1 MDANHSRPPH
11 SRKIMVSP
19 RALLSVWDKSGIED
33 LGAALAGMGWELL
46 STGGTAR
53 TLRESGL
60 EVKEVSED
68 TGHPEAFDGRV
79 KTLHPAVHG
88 GILARRDRK
97 DDMDTLSDLGYGTID
112 LVCVNLYPFEAV
124 AARDPPAPI
133 DELIEMIDIGGPT
146 MIRSAAKN
154 HHDVLVLTH
163 PDQYPGVLDALATA
177 DGSPSGVDVEAREE
191 LALAAYQRTT
201 AYDATVSNELEGR
214 FTDSDVPSRI
224 LLASGLGTGL
234 RYGENPHQPAAFYP
248 ESSVSGP
255 LGLAAAVQHGG
266 KELSYNN
273 YLDLDGALRLAR
285 SLYVTCSGE
294 PHCCVLI
301 KHTNP
306 CGAAVD
312 ATQVDAWRNALA
324 SDSESAFGCVI
335 AFTKPVEKGTAEAI
349 GGHFFECVI
358 APGYEPG
365 ALDILSAKKNRR
377 ILTLDP
383 FEPRVDE
390 VRLRQIDGGWL
401 SQMQGPPKIDWDEVS
416 CVTERQVGI
425 PEVSL
430 ARFGSAVLA
439 EVKSNAIIL
448 VARTETGCATV
459 GVGPGQ
465 TSRVE
470 AVRIAAHRASE
481 RAQGSMM
488 VSDAFFPFRDGIDA
502 AHEAGVTVVVQPGG
516 SVRDQESIDAANE
529 HGMAMIL
536 TGTRLF
542 LH

>member
-1 MDANHSRPPH
+1 
-11 SRKIMVSP
+11 MVSP

-33 LGAALAGMGWELL
+33 FGAALAGMGWELL

-53 TLRESGL
+53 ALSESGL

-88 GILARRDRK
+88 GILARRDRE

-177 DGSPSGVDVEAREE
+177 DGSPSGVDDEAREE
-191 LALAAYQRTT
+191 LALAAFQRTA
-201 AYDATVSNELEGR
+201 AYDTVVSNELEGR
-214 FTDSDVPSRI
+214 FADSDVPSRI

-255 LGLAAAVQHGG
+255 SGLAAAAQHGG
-266 KELSYNN
+266 KALSYNN

-285 SLYVTCSGE
+285 SLYATCSGE
-294 PHCCVLI
+294 SHCCVLV

-312 ATQVDAWRNALA
+312 VTQIDAWRNALA

-335 AFTKPVEKGTAEAI
+335 AFTKPVEKETAEAI
-349 GGHFFECVI
+349 GDHFFECMI

-365 ALDILSAKKNRR
+365 ALAILSTKKNRR

-383 FEPRVDE
+383 FKPRVDE

-416 CVTERQVGI
+416 CVTERQVGT
-425 PEVSL
+425 PEVAL

-502 AHEAGVTVVVQPGG
+502 AHEAGVAVVVQPGG